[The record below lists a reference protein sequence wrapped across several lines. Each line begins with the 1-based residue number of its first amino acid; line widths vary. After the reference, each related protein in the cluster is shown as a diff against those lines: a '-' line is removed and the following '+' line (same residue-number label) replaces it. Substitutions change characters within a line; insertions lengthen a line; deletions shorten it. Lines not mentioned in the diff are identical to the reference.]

1 MLKYKNHHSILAT
14 QKYSKNK
21 IFHFKEVNVREDEKN
36 LKLDK
41 TKASQKI
48 DITTRTIKEHIVIF
62 AEFLCTNINRAI
74 KSVSFP
80 SSLKLSD
87 VTPLHKKGRKDIKE
101 KHDDNDNIP
110 HMVHENVDDLI
121 ILYGI

>member
-1 MLKYKNHHSILAT
+1 MK
-14 QKYSKNK
+14 K
-21 IFHFKEVNVREDEKN
+21 I